1 MGMPAALILPPI
13 AFLLLFGAAPL
24 LTLVL
29 SWLAPGGAASG
40 ETGRQLLAS
49 GDVYPL
55 LANTLGLAFCT
66 AALATAI
73 GILPGVALG
82 RANLRLKPAWCILFA
97 LPLLLPAVFTAAGW
111 QPWAALWRA
120 AAGQGPVAGFVGA
133 WLVLTLITFPLPL
146 YFTALALRRTDGV
159 LEDLARLQ
167 SRPRQAMRY
176 LIFGLAR
183 PGIAL
188 AWLLVFLLALSET
201 KVAALF
207 GLETYQGRLTELAR
221 EGGGRLGGAAA
232 LPLVVAA
239 FVIAVAEAQLFG
251 ERGVAFLARTTRLEI
266 RPLPLRWE
274 GVPAYLVLAILA
286 FASLGLPLMGWA
298 VALRQEGET
307 TAAAA
312 VAATWRAGGPAFAR
326 SLVFAVAGGSLAAL
340 VGVPLAYAAERKTL
354 PGRRVLDL
362 LLVALFVVPGTVLAS
377 GLLRLVPAELF
388 RATATALVA
397 AFGVHFAVVAYRM
410 ERVALRQLGTPLE
423 EAGMLSGAP
432 WSARASRLL
441 LPLNAESLAA
451 VWAIAVILAFRD
463 GDLGAS
469 LSPAAPTLAALGE
482 IASVSPVALAG
493 LSLVAAA
500 LAAGV
505 LVVGALLML
514 LLDRAGRTSSAPAPV
529 IARAR

>member
-1 MGMPAALILPPI
+1 MPAALILLPI
-13 AFLLLFGAAPL
+13 ALLLVFGGAPL
-24 LTLVL
+24 LTLAL
-29 SWLAPGGAASG
+29 PWLAPVEGGSD
-40 ETGRQLLAS
+40 EIGRQLLAS

-55 LANTLGLAFCT
+55 LANSLGLALCT
-66 AALATAI
+66 AALATAV

-82 RANLRLKPAWCILFA
+82 RASLRFKPAWCILFA

-120 AAGQGPVAGFVGA
+120 AAGPGPVAGFVGA
-133 WLVLTLITFPLPL
+133 WLVLTLVTFPLPL
-146 YFTALALRRTDGV
+146 YFTALALRRTDGA

-188 AWLLVFLLALSET
+188 AWLLVFVLALSET
-201 KVAALF
+201 KVPALF
-207 GLETYQGRLTELAR
+207 GLETYQGRLAELAL
-221 EGGGRLGGAAA
+221 EGEGHLAGAAA

-239 FVIAVAEAQLFG
+239 IVVAVAEAQLFG

-266 RPLPLRWE
+266 RPLPLRWG
-274 GVPAYLVLAILA
+274 GVPAHLLLAILA
-286 FASLGLPLMGWA
+286 LASLGLPLMGWA
-298 VALRQEGET
+298 VALRQEGEM

-312 VAATWRAGGPAFAR
+312 VAATWNAGGPAFAR
-326 SLVFAVAGGSLAAL
+326 SLVFALAGGSLAAL
-340 VGVPLAYAAERKTL
+340 VGLPLAYAAERKRV
-354 PGRRVLDL
+354 PGRRAVDL
-362 LLVALFVVPGTVLAS
+362 LLVVLFVVPGTVLAS

-388 RATATALVA
+388 RLSAAALVI
-397 AFGVHFAVVAYRM
+397 AFGVHFAVVPYRM
-410 ERVALRQLGTPLE
+410 ERVALRQLGTRLE

-432 WSARASRLL
+432 WSARTSRLL

-463 GDLGAS
+463 GDLGAA
-469 LSPAAPTLAALGE
+469 LSPAARTLAALGE
-482 IASVSPVALAG
+482 IASASPVALAA

-500 LAAGV
+500 LSAGV
-505 LVVGALLML
+505 MVVAALLIL
-514 LLDRAGRTSSAPAPV
+514 LLDRAGRSSAAPAPV
-529 IARAR
+529 VARAR